1 MFGTIRRHQTWL
13 WVVVAGVTIVSFV
26 IFGPTNSR
34 LGNVTGN
41 DRGANGSLAGHPITQ
56 AQYASAQKEVY
67 LNYFLEN
74 NQWPNHTADLK
85 QGFIEAREIYVRLF
99 LIQKQKDLGIEISS
113 DAIVNRA
120 RQMLGSMPADEF
132 VGKILA
138 PEGLNYD
145 DFERYIRHN
154 LGIQQLFM
162 TAAMSG
168 SLVTPQE
175 AETLYRNEHRD
186 LATAAVFFSASNY
199 LADVSANPTEL
210 AQFYTNRMAA
220 YRIPNRI
227 EVNYVKYNVTNYLAG
242 AQKELTNVDQIID
255 GDERYKKYA
264 TNAESRTTLKQE
276 IIRGHALQAANKDA
290 NAFAVELYDMPAG
303 TNRVGN
309 LEELAK
315 KKGLTV
321 HTTAPFDSEQGPQD
335 INVSPNFIHS
345 AFKLSPDEP
354 FSGPVPAEDGVYV
367 LALKRTIPSEV
378 PPLKSIEAK
387 VTKDYRNAK
396 ATQMAQQAAMK
407 FDATLTNS
415 LAQGKTFTAIAT
427 EAGVKTQ
434 SLPPFSLSTR
444 SLPPEIEDRLDFGML
459 KQVAFSTPVGKASRP
474 APTRDGAYI
483 LYIEKQLPI
492 DEAKLK
498 KELPGFITYVR
509 QSRQGDAFNQWLGK
523 QINQDPSF
531 AQLLQKTVEDAQM
544 RSSSARLPKS

>member
-13 WVVVAGVTIVSFV
+13 WIIIAGVTIVSFV

-34 LGNVTGN
+34 LGSVAGDN
-41 DRGANGSLAGHPITQ
+41 RGGYGSLEGQPITQ
-56 AQYASAQKEVY
+56 SQYANAQKEVY

-74 NQWPNHTADLK
+74 NQWPNRTSDVK
-85 QGFIEAREIYVRLF
+85 PGFIEAREILVRLF

-113 DAIVNRA
+113 EAIVNRA

-154 LGIQQLFM
+154 IGIQQLFM

-168 SLVTPQE
+168 TLVTPQE

-186 LATAAVFFSASNY
+186 MATAAVFFSASNY
-199 LADVSANPTEL
+199 LADIKPTPAEL
-210 AQFYTNRMAA
+210 SQFYTNRVAN
-220 YRIPNRI
+220 YRIPARV
-227 EVNYVKYNVTNYLAG
+227 EVNYVKYNVTNYLAE
-242 AQKELTNVDQIID
+242 AQKEMTNVDEIID
-255 GDERYKKYA
+255 QNYKKYA
-264 TNAESRTTLKQE
+264 TNAESRATLKQD
-276 IIRGHALQAANKDA
+276 IIRSQALKDANKVA
-290 NAFAVELYDMPAG
+290 NAFAVELDAMPPG
-303 TNRVGN
+303 TNRASN

-321 HTTAPFDSEQGPQD
+321 HTTAPFNSEEGPQEL
-335 INVSPNFIHS
+335 NVSPSFAHT
-345 AFKLSPDEP
+345 AFKLTPEEP
-354 FSGPVPAEDGVYV
+354 FSLPIPAEDGVYV
-367 LALKRTIPSEV
+367 LALKRTIPSEI
-378 PPLKSIEAK
+378 PPLKSIEEK
-387 VTKDYRNAK
+387 VTNDYRKAK

-407 FDATLTNS
+407 FDATLTNG
-415 LAQGKTFTAIAT
+415 LAQGKTFAAITA
-427 EAGVKTQ
+427 EAKVKPE

-444 SLPPEIEDRLDFGML
+444 SLTPEIEDRLDFGML

-483 LYIEKQLPI
+483 LYVEKQLPI

-498 KELPGFITYVR
+498 KELPSFITFVR
-509 QSRQGDAFNQWLGK
+509 QGRQSDAFNQWLGK

-531 AQLLQKTVEDAQM
+531 AQMLQKTVEDAQM
-544 RSSSARLPKS
+544 RSSGGRLPKS